1 MLVATV
7 LLDVGCLLGELGHD
21 VGLPEE
27 GELLAFQLNLD
38 VVKMCEGS
46 MQNKPVG
53 QNRIL
58 N

>member
-1 MLVATV
+1 MLMLVATV

-46 MQNKPVG
+46 MQNKLVD
-53 QNRIL
+53 
-58 N
+58 